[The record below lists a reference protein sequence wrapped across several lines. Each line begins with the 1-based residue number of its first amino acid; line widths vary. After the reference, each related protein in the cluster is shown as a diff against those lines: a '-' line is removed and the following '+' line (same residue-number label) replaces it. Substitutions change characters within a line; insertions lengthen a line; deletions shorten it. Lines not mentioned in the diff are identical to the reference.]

1 MGPALPLELWARV
14 FRHVSNL
21 SDLGSISCVCRSWR
35 DELRSARSNVLW
47 RGVWDARAQHGRHS
61 GTLNLDPG
69 VSWRS
74 QVAACELLAAP
85 DARVFKTSLPPT
97 SRCVDR
103 DTTMRRDF
111 VEGWSGSSSV
121 DSLGKAMCVH
131 VFNRGPLVLVGFE
144 SGLATLRAPKPVF
157 SSGPDHVPRRPRVV
171 EACANNDAAVDVE
184 KSPSLGGILM
194 FAKDGKGEAARV
206 FAATTTQRVVAV
218 DVDLTAPYAEFSQP
232 PGKAPVGNPG
242 PESVRQKLQRLNLVL
257 PARRRRRR
265 LITWRNLDNFEMTD
279 GHILSLVVPEDRKH
293 VLAGFSNGHIRV
305 ISTETAQLVHVLSMR
320 ESVDIL
326 SVSAHWVV
334 ASNFGNRPC
343 PTAWDRRDGRAI
355 HRWERSSVGFE
366 EVAQIVSLAPTSRKD
381 CFAVWDG
388 SKALRLLDVR
398 TGRFTQ
404 NIATRGRVSQVS
416 RNAKEEAEFG
426 AAAPQAGPL
435 KMVLT
440 PDLRHAFVAASNRVM
455 VVNVHTSSALQRSMT
470 MRQLDDARRSLV
482 HITTDARYVVTGESN
497 PFGGL
502 GSRFVSS
509 ATRNAPRI
517 CVWDV
522 ATGDLV
528 REIFVGVGICD
539 ISVSN
544 NVIAVVGAGRKNAA
558 GRPCGEA
565 LIFQFDI

>member
-1 MGPALPLELWARV
+1 M
-14 FRHVSNL
+14 FRHVPNL
-21 SDLGSISCVCRSWR
+21 ADLGSISCVCRSWR
-35 DELRSARSNVLW
+35 DELRSARSHVLW

-61 GTLNLDPG
+61 GTLGLEAG
-69 VSWRS
+69 ASWRA

-103 DTTMRRDF
+103 DATVPRDF
-111 VEGWSGSSSV
+111 VEGWSGSASV
-121 DSLGKAMCVH
+121 DSLGKATCVH
-131 VFNRGPLVLVGFE
+131 AFNRGPLVLVGFE
-144 SGLATLRAPKPVF
+144 SGLASFRPPKPLF
-157 SSGPDHVPRRPRVV
+157 AAAADHVPRRPRAG
-171 EACANNDAAVDVE
+171 EACAGNAAVDVE
-184 KSPSLGGILM
+184 RSASLGGIVM
-194 FAKDGKGEAARV
+194 FAKDAKGEAARV
-206 FAATTTQRVVAV
+206 FAATTTQRVVAI
-218 DVDLTAPYAEFSQP
+218 DVDLSAPYAEFSQP
-232 PGKAPVGNPG
+232 PGKASCAAPG
-242 PESVRQKLQRLNLVL
+242 PETARQKLQRLKMAR

-279 GHILSLVVPEDRKH
+279 GHIVSLVVPDDRVH

-334 ASNFGNRPC
+334 ASNFGNHPC

-416 RNAKEEAEFG
+416 RNAKDEAEYG
-426 AAAPQAGPL
+426 AAAPQAGPC

-440 PDLRHAFVAASNRVM
+440 PDMRHAFVAASNRVM
-455 VVNVHTSSALQRSMT
+455 LVNVHTSSELERSMT
-470 MRQLDDARRSLV
+470 MRQLDDARRSLIHV
-482 HITTDARYVVTGESN
+482 STDARYVVTGESN

-509 ATRNAPRI
+509 AAGHAPRI

-522 ATGDLV
+522 ATGKLV

-539 ISVSN
+539 VSVAN
-544 NVIAVVGAGRKNAA
+544 NVIAVVGSGRKNSA

-565 LIFQFDI
+565 LIFQFDV